1 MIVAS
6 SGWGTWGMNGK
17 SEAIVGALFFFGGLA
32 ITIVTF
38 SAAEDGGSYVVAWG
52 AILFGFIQMIRGF
65 SRMQTE
71 PEVDSWNEA
80 PVLAAPA
87 RMIDGGLSMEDYPAD
102 AIRDGAQGKTVV
114 GFTVDE
120 TGTVGNVHVAGS
132 SGHNSLDEA
141 ACKAVAERFRFEPAR
156 DNNGYAMA
164 QDRTQAITWT
174 LPGD

>member
-1 MIVAS
+1 
-6 SGWGTWGMNGK
+6 MNGK
-17 SEAIVGALFFFGGLA
+17 SEAIVGALFFVGGLA

-38 SAAEDGGSYVVAWG
+38 SAAEGGGSYVVAWG
-52 AILFGFIQMIRGF
+52 AILFGFIQMIRGL

-71 PEVDSWNEA
+71 EADDAWDAA
-80 PVLAAPA
+80 PVLAVPA
-87 RMIDGGLSMEDYPAD
+87 RMIEGGLSMEDYPAA

-120 TGTVGNVHVAGS
+120 TGAVGNVHVASS
-132 SGHNSLDEA
+132 SGHDALDGA

-156 DNNGYAMA
+156 DSNGYALA

-174 LPGD
+174 LPED